1 MREEDDW
8 KGSSFHQASAACTV
22 MSEDIS
28 FSLAAESKAAVN
40 QVKHTSVEWS
50 CCQPSE
56 AHECGVKLLY

>member
-40 QVKHTSVEWS
+40 QVKHTSVE
-50 CCQPSE
+50 
-56 AHECGVKLLY
+56 